1 LLLIVSN
8 KTDLA
13 TDYLILRLHERK
25 IPFLRINTEDYLSSW
40 EVSYLIERNS
50 CDVTITKSGK
60 EPLSISAFTGAYI
73 RQPKMPNLN
82 IIDTDKEFA
91 EREVGETLKSL
102 WRSIDDNIW
111 LNAPHRILRA
121 SNKPEQLNIA
131 RSMGFNIPDTYIG
144 TNHDEI
150 KNFYGKCCG
159 EMISKAV
166 KHGFN
171 FDGNSARIAATQV
184 IDDTT
189 LASLKEYAQ
198 IPMIFQK
205 QIDKKYDI
213 RVTVVG
219 ESVFAIAIESQS
231 HEQTIVDWRLSDC
244 YKIPLKQYS
253 IPLPERIKN
262 LCVEITH
269 KFNLK
274 YSAIDLILGKDGV
287 YYFLELNPNGQW
299 AWIEQLSIHKIRDS
313 IIDTLLFEKAEY
325 K

>member
-1 LLLIVSN
+1 MDN
-8 KTDLA
+8 
-13 TDYLILRLHERK
+13 
-25 IPFLRINTEDYLSSW
+25 N
-40 EVSYLIERNS
+40 SYN
-50 CDVTITKSGK
+50 VTIAKYGK
-60 EPLSISAFTGAYI
+60 DPLPINSFTGAYI
-73 RQPKMPNLN
+73 RQPKMPDLN

-102 WRSIDDNIW
+102 WRSIGDNIW

-131 RSMGFNIPDTYIG
+131 KSMGFNIPDTYIG
-144 TNHDEI
+144 TNHEEI
-150 KNFYGKCCG
+150 NSFYEKCCG

-171 FDGNSARIAATQV
+171 FDGNTARVAATQI
-184 IDDTT
+184 IDKTT
-189 LASLKEYAQ
+189 LASLKDYAK

-205 QIDKKYDI
+205 NIAKKYDI

-219 ESVFAIAIESQS
+219 ESVFATAIESQT
-231 HEQTIVDWRLSDC
+231 HEQTKVDWRLSDC
-244 YKIPLKQYS
+244 YKIPLKQYA
-253 IPLPERIKN
+253 ICLPEHINK
-262 LCVEITH
+262 LCKEITN

-274 YSAIDLILGKDGV
+274 YSAIDLVLGLDGV

-313 IIDTLLFEKAEY
+313 IIDTLLSVKAE
-325 K
+325 